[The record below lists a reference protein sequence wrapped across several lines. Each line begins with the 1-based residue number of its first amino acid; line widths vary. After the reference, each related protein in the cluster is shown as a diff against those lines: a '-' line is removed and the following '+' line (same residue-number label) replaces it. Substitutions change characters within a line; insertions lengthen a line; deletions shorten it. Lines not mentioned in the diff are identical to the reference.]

1 MIIKAPTIDVSE
13 LQRVLERVGVEARI
27 VEHDG
32 RAALAS
38 ADLAFASSGTAT
50 LETAVL
56 GVPLV
61 VMYRL
66 SSMTYRVA
74 TKLVKLPHFSLVNI
88 VAGREVVPELIQ
100 HEVTPAR
107 IAAAA
112 ELLLQRENYQ
122 KTCAALSDVTDRL
135 GQPGASHRAA
145 ETIARVLQ
153 PETRA

>member
-1 MIIKAPTIDVSE
+1 
-13 LQRVLERVGVEARI
+13 
-27 VEHDG
+27 
-32 RAALAS
+32 
-38 ADLAFASSGTAT
+38 
-50 LETAVL
+50 
-56 GVPLV
+56 
-61 VMYRL
+61 
-66 SSMTYRVA
+66 MTYRVA

-122 KTCAALSDVTDRL
+122 KTCAALSEVTDRL